1 MATFDN
7 SSTSEDVFDEII
19 KVILYRTL
27 SHRCSI
33 VTEGKFEVASVD
45 NPKEYGYWFLRLT
58 SYTYIIQEDVSI
70 YGIIV
75 EMGEQ
80 GANSCYKYFWD
91 RVTSDM

>member
-45 NPKEYGYWFLRLT
+45 NPKEYGY
-58 SYTYIIQEDVSI
+58 
-70 YGIIV
+70 
-75 EMGEQ
+75 
-80 GANSCYKYFWD
+80 
-91 RVTSDM
+91 